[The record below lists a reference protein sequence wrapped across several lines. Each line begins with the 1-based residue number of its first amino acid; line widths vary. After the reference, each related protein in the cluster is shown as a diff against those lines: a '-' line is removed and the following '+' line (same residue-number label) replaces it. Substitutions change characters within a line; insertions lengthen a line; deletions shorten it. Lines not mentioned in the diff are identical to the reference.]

1 MTENLS
7 DQELRALPSVCIL
20 AAMADGAQ
28 SALEKM
34 EIKRLANRFSD
45 ANFDLNGAYTEAQT
59 GVTSLPRLAEQ
70 LRSNEAKQLAYEMAV
85 CICSVDNA
93 LNESEKQFLSN
104 LHRSLGLDVGEPDRY
119 QTEAANFTAP
129 IAAQPPVLSSIA
141 NATAATATPPK
152 LQSSEIDELINNR
165 AILAGALEIMP
176 QNLATMAIIPVQ
188 MQLVYAIGKRYGH
201 DLSLGSAK
209 EFLATLGI
217 GMTSQV
223 VESYLTKLVQGATKK
238 FAGKMVGGLLTQG
251 AQSAI
256 AFATTYAIG
265 HAANRYY
272 ASGKNISMDQVR
284 DVFGQMLNQGRT
296 LTSQYT
302 PQILQ
307 QSSRI
312 KTGDL
317 LSLVR
322 N

>member
-1 MTENLS
+1 MTDNLS

-45 ANFDLNGAYTEAQT
+45 SNFDLNGAYTDAQT
-59 GVTSLPRLAEQ
+59 GVASLPRLAEQ
-70 LRSNEAKQLAYEMAV
+70 LKSTEAKQLAYEMAV

-119 QTEAANFTAP
+119 QTEAAGFSAP
-129 IAAQPPVLSSIA
+129 IAALPPVLSS
-141 NATAATATPPK
+141 TAATAPPK
-152 LQSSEIDELINNR
+152 LQSSEVDELIMNR
-165 AILAGALEIMP
+165 AVLAGALEIMP

-201 DLSLGSAK
+201 DLSLSSAK
-209 EFLATLGI
+209 EFLATIGI

-238 FAGKMVGGLLTQG
+238 FAGKMVGGLLSQATE
-251 AQSAI
+251 SAI

-272 ASGKNISMDQVR
+272 ASGKNISMDQVKE
-284 DVFGQMLNQGRT
+284 VFGQMLNQGRT

-302 PQILQ
+302 PQIIQ